1 MNELTSEPGESAW
14 KGLCKIGGVAA
25 LILVVYSIVTMVVL
39 IVLGGQPST
48 AEQTFTVI
56 QDNRLVGLLRLDL
69 LTVIVMPLYYL
80 LYTGI
85 YVALRRT
92 NGAYA
97 VLATALAFTGVTLF
111 LATPSVFSMVYLSD
125 QYAVASTEAQKAL
138 FLAAGEATIASD
150 MWHGTGAIVG
160 GILLQSA
167 GVLISIVMLQS
178 KVFSRVTA
186 YVGILTHGLDLAHI
200 LIGLFVPAVGVIL
213 MAVAGPLYL
222 LWFPLVGRRLY
233 QFGRVEEKTLTQ

>member
-1 MNELTSEPGESAW
+1 MNELASEPGESAW

-25 LILVVYSIVTMVVL
+25 LVLIVYSIVTMVVL

-80 LYTGI
+80 LYIGI

-97 VLATALAFTGVTLF
+97 VLATALAFIGVTLF

-150 MWHGTGAIVG
+150 MWHGTGAIMG

-167 GVLISIVMLQS
+167 GVLVSIVMLQS

-222 LWFPLVGRRLY
+222 LWFPLVGRGLY
-233 QFGRVEEKTLTQ
+233 RFGHVGEKTVTQ